1 MGRSA
6 GNRTRSI
13 RKPPDLPT
21 PPTALT
27 ASAARLNELIRP
39 VITNRAWQAEAW
51 DYYTQG
57 GELWFAINWKANA
70 LSRVRLRAAKLSA
83 DSAEPEFVDEGPAAQ
98 IVARL
103 AGGVGGQAALMR
115 AFGLQLG
122 VAGEGNLITYDRGGV
137 RGQLVEVK
145 SNEDVRVK
153 PNSERSRNGKQ
164 FDIRVAENRWESLP
178 SESLVVRI
186 WDPDPRESWQPTSTT
201 RACLIHLREIDFYN
215 RKIIAQLLSRLASNG
230 FLLIPEEVTFPVNPQ
245 FAEAPDPFIAEL
257 ISIASQAIKNPGTAS
272 AALPIPLRVP
282 SLYIEAFRH
291 LTFANEIPESDLSN
305 RERAIQR
312 LAATLDL
319 PQEVVTGLGDTNHWN
334 AAALDDEGVKKH
346 IAPPCEI
353 ICQGLTEG
361 YLYPMLEQA
370 GDLDLEDGERYVV
383 WYDTTALTAKPDLS
397 QRAVEMADKT
407 LIDDEAARRE
417 GGFDESDAPDP
428 AELQK
433 QLVRQRFLAGGTFDQ
448 PAIDAINFLTGL
460 TLPFEAAPPPQ
471 PDPGAQGGEQEDAA
485 ADDDGAQGRTAPPD
499 PVDDD
504 GDGLEASIYLT
515 TAKALAGAV
524 R

>member
-6 GNRTRSI
+6 GNRTRTT
-13 RKPPDLPT
+13 RKPPDLPR
-21 PPTALT
+21 ALT
-27 ASAARLNELIRP
+27 ASAVTLNDLRQP

-57 GELWFAINWKANA
+57 GELWFGINWKANA

-83 DSAEPEFVDEGPAAQ
+83 DSSEPEFVDEGPAAQ

-122 VAGEGNLITYDRGGV
+122 VAGEGNLVTYDRGGV

-153 PNSERSRNGKQ
+153 PNSTRARGGKQ
-164 FDIRVAENRWESLP
+164 FQVRVAENRWEDLP
-178 SESLVVRI
+178 AESLVVRI

-272 AALPIPLRVP
+272 AALPIPLRVK
-282 SLYIEAFRH
+282 SEYIEAFKH
-291 LTFANEIPESDLSN
+291 LTFANEIPESDLAN
-305 RERAIQR
+305 RERAIHR
-312 LAATLDL
+312 LAATLDM
-319 PQEVVTGLGDTNHWN
+319 PQEVLTGLGDTNHWN
-334 AAALDDEGVKKH
+334 AAALDDEGIKKH
-346 IAPPCEI
+346 VAPPCEI

-361 YLYPMLEQA
+361 YLYPMLDQA
-370 GDLDLEDGERYVV
+370 GDLDLEEGERYVV

-397 QRAVEMADKT
+397 QRGVELADKT

-417 GGFDESDAPDP
+417 SGFDEADAPEP

-433 QLVRQRFLAGGTFDQ
+433 QLVRQRFLAGGSFD
-448 PAIDAINFLTGL
+448 ASTIDAINFLTGL
-460 TLPFEAAPPPQ
+460 TLPFEAAQPPP
-471 PDPGAQGGEQEDAA
+471 PLAAPGTAEEQQQQED
-485 ADDDGAQGRTAPPD
+485 DGGAQGRAAPPD
-499 PVDDD
+499 PDDNDED
-504 GDGLEASIYLT
+504 GVQAAIFQA
-515 TAKALAGAV
+515 TAKAFAGV
-524 R
+524 GR

>member
-6 GNRTRSI
+6 GNRTRTT
-13 RKPPDLPT
+13 RRPPDLPT
-21 PPTALT
+21 PNALT
-27 ASAARLNELIRP
+27 ASAVSLNDLKRP

-153 PNSERSRNGKQ
+153 PNSERARGGKQ
-164 FDIRVAENRWESLP
+164 FEVRVAENKWDTLP
-178 SESLVVRI
+178 RESLVVRI

-257 ISIASQAIKNPGTAS
+257 INIASQAIKNPGTAS

-282 SLYIEAFRH
+282 AQFIEVFRH
-291 LTFANEIPESDLSN
+291 LTFANEIPESDLAN

-334 AAALDDEGVKKH
+334 AAALDEEGVKKH

-361 YLYPMLEQA
+361 YLYPMLDQA
-370 GDLDLEDGERYVV
+370 DDLDLAEGERYVV
-383 WYDTTALTAKPDLS
+383 WYDTTALTARPDLS
-397 QRAVEMADKT
+397 QRGVELSDKT

-417 GGFDESDAPDP
+417 AGFDESDAPEP

-448 PAIDAINFLTGL
+448 PTIDAINFLTGL
-460 TLPFEAAPPPQ
+460 TLPFEAAPPPPQ
-471 PDPGAQGGEQEDAA
+471 LTDPGQDDEEEP
-485 ADDDGAQGRTAPPD
+485 DDDEGAQGRTTPPD
-499 PVDDD
+499 PDDD
-504 GDGLEASIYLT
+504 GVQASIYLT
-515 TAKALAGAV
+515 TAKALAGAG